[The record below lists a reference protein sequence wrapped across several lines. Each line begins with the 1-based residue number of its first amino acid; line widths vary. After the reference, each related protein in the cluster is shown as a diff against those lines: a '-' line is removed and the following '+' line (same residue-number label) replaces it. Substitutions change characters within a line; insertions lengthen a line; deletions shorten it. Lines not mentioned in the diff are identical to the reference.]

1 MILVGRYRSPFT
13 RRVAASMRILDLPYE
28 HRPRTAFAHFD
39 EIRALNPVARVPI
52 LILDDGEILF
62 ESAVILDYLDQTV
75 GSQRTLVPSEPVA
88 RRTVLRAV
96 ALALGTMEKVVATVY
111 ECTQRPAEKLY
122 EPWLL
127 RCEEQARSGL
137 AALEA
142 IAHKPPIAADRLNQ
156 AGITT
161 GVLYDFV
168 RLVNPPLLPQG
179 RYPRLDA
186 HFARCAALPAFADTR
201 QEP

>member
-13 RRVAASMRILDLPYE
+13 RRVAVSLHLLGLPYE
-28 HRPRTAFAHFD
+28 HRARTAFAHFD
-39 EIRALNPVARVPI
+39 EIRALNPVARVPV

-62 ESAVILDYLDQTV
+62 ESTAILDYLDQSV
-75 GSQRTLVPSEPVA
+75 GPQRALVPSEAVA
-88 RRTVLRAV
+88 RRSVLRAV
-96 ALALGTMEKVVATVY
+96 VLALGTMEKVVATVY
-111 ECTQRPAEKLY
+111 ERTQRPAEMIH
-122 EPWLL
+122 EPWVA

-142 IAHKPPIAADRLNQ
+142 IAHKPPIAVDPLNQ
-156 AGITT
+156 AGITA

-168 RLVNPPLLPQG
+168 RLVKPPLLPEG

-186 HFARCAALPAFADTR
+186 HFARCTGIPAFIETQ

>member
-1 MILVGRYRSPFT
+1 VILVGRYRSPFT
-13 RRVAASMRILDLPYE
+13 RRVAASMRVLGLPYE

-39 EIRALNPVARVPI
+39 EIRALNPVARVPV

-62 ESAVILDYLDQTV
+62 ESTAILDYLDQTV
-75 GSQRTLVPSEPVA
+75 GPQRALVPSDPTA
-88 RRTVLRAV
+88 RRSVLRAV
-96 ALALGTMEKVVATVY
+96 ALALGTMEKAVATVY
-111 ECTQRPAEKLY
+111 ERTQRPSEKLH

-142 IAHKPPIAADRLNQ
+142 IADEPPVAADRLNQ

-168 RLVNPPLLPQG
+168 RLVNPPLLPEG

-186 HFARCAALPAFADTR
+186 HFARCAALPAFAETQ